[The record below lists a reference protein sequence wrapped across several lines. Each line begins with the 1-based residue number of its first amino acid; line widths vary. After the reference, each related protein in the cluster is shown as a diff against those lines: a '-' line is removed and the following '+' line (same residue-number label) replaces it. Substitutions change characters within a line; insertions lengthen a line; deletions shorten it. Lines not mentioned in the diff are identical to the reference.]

1 VPAGTTLVAGS
12 NACPSPSSIAPATC
26 TLNTITATSWSWDLL
41 NVQGNQ
47 TIDLGFSVTPNAST
61 TNLTITNTA
70 MWQGPGCATD
80 PIGPGQN
87 NVSTVSPAT
96 AVTPCDTT
104 TVTTT
109 ADAPTSVVVTAS
121 STTSVYGATPPPTVT
136 PSYSPTVVP
145 TTVPTC
151 VTTETH
157 LTPVGVVDEANTC
170 SGAVLAGHTFTYV
183 AGNATVTPALLT
195 ATAGN
200 GTFVYGGG
208 ATPALRSHFVL
219 PTISVAS
226 ITGFVNSQTVGVLTT
241 TPTCGTTALATSP
254 VGSYPTTCSGGV
266 APNYTFAYV
275 AGTMT
280 VTPAALTITASSA
293 QANIGA
299 AIPAIT
305 PSYAGFVNSD
315 TATSLSTAPT
325 CSTTATSTSV
335 AGTYPTSCTGAVDP
349 NYVISYVPGT
359 LGLTAAPVT
368 APAVVTPAAPA
379 AVAATAASTAPAIA
393 FTGAFLDQEWM
404 IGVGALLAGIALLL
418 IGRRMRA
425 PKHAAG
431 R

>member
-1 VPAGTTLVAGS
+1 V
-12 NACPSPSSIAPATC
+12 
-26 TLNTITATSWSWDLL
+26 
-41 NVQGNQ
+41 
-47 TIDLGFSVTPNAST
+47 
-61 TNLTITNTA
+61 
-70 MWQGPGCATD
+70 
-80 PIGPGQN
+80 
-87 NVSTVSPAT
+87 
-96 AVTPCDTT
+96 
-104 TVTTT
+104 
-109 ADAPTSVVVTAS
+109 
-121 STTSVYGATPPPTVT
+121 
-136 PSYSPTVVP
+136 
-145 TTVPTC
+145 
-151 VTTETH
+151 
-157 LTPVGVVDEANTC
+157 
-170 SGAVLAGHTFTYV
+170 
-183 AGNATVTPALLT
+183 
-195 ATAGN
+195 TAGN

-315 TATSLSTAPT
+315 TASSLSTAPT